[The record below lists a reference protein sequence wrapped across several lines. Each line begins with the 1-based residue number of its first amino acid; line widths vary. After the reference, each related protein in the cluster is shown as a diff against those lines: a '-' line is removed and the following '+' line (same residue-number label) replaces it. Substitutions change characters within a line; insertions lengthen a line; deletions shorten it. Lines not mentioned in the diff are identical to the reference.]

1 MANNGIKTSSN
12 PMEQHPRGYGPVPT
26 TCEVFIMNKIARNIL
41 LACVI
46 AAPAISFAQ
55 TVTVPVTHAQEVAQL
70 AALEKVGYDST
81 RNSSVYPADVQA
93 AEARLQPQA
102 TTQSSVT
109 APVKVAAATSIPR
122 IDQPRNSFYFGA

>member
-1 MANNGIKTSSN
+1 
-12 PMEQHPRGYGPVPT
+12 
-26 TCEVFIMNKIARNIL
+26 MNKIARNIL

-55 TVTVPVTHAQEVAQL
+55 TVAVPVTHAQEIAQL

-102 TTQSSVT
+102 MTQSSVT
-109 APVKVAAATSIPR
+109 APVKAVAATSIPR